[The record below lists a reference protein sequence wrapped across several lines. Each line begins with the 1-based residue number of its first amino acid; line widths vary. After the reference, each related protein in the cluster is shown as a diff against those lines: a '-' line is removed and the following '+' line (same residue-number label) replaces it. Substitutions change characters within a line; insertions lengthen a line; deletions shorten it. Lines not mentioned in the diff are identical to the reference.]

1 MAEET
6 ILTSPIFTE
15 MVLPFIL
22 IFTVVFAILQKTQ
35 ILGKGKKQ
43 IDAIVSL
50 AIGLMVVSYANAVG
64 IISDLMPFMAVSVV
78 IILVFLLLYGMVF
91 KEGEFDLSKKVKNVF
106 GGLAALA
113 VIIAVVMVT
122 GIWGYIQE
130 NWLGGESQSAI
141 VTNTIFIIIIAVA
154 IGIVLS
160 SSKKNEDSD

>member
-15 MVLPFIL
+15 MVLPFVL

-50 AIGLMVVSYANAVG
+50 SIGLIVVSYANAVG
-64 IISDLMPFMAVSVV
+64 IINDLMPFAAVSVV
-78 IILVFLLLYGMVF
+78 IILIFLLLYGMVF

-106 GGLAALA
+106 GALAALA
-113 VIIAVVMVT
+113 VTIAVLTIT
-122 GIWGYIQE
+122 GAWNYIQD

-141 VTNTIFIIIIAVA
+141 VTNIIFIVMVVVA
-154 IGIVLS
+154 IGIVMS
-160 SSKKNEDSD
+160 SGKKKEDSD